1 MPEKDSFDGAEPS
14 YGAIV
19 SAYKSAVVVSPQ
31 TSAQH
36 QLSQQQ
42 QQQQQRLDNGHH
54 SSQPIDG
61 TNDGHPDTF
70 GTVDQER
77 DRRLSGAEPT
87 ERDIGGGEPSLI
99 RAATH
104 TGEQPSASTGA
115 LTNTPSVITSCAK
128 VLSGAGAVKLSP
140 YGADQLASDSGSPP
154 RFSTLHT
161 VISSSSSSYGHSPI
175 TPYHHHQQ
183 QQQQQ
188 QQPQPQHHPVWPCDL
203 SYKPVVDKALNPSPG
218 PGDLSPPPPPPHS
231 SHPRY
236 LGEPDGGSDPALLA
250 GMRGSLLA
258 MYPSYASPNGAGG
271 GCLQL
276 DDTAVLHHHHHQHH
290 QLQHQQQQQQRDE
303 EMASLH
309 HHLHHH
315 HPHQAHHHEAMAQQ
329 HSIDEMIADT
339 LKDEQCSI
347 VDSYLTPH
355 GTLLVG
361 GSVSADHHLNQH
373 QQQQQ
378 QQQQL
383 EYASIYH
390 NNNDKSVIN
399 YNHAAQHQ
407 QQHNHHSHH
416 AGTHTHTTSS
426 GGESRSP
433 DYSHEEYDGGLQSF
447 TQLINVPR
455 ASDTASSS
463 SSSAA
468 AMYHHQ
474 QHQQHQQHHQ
484 ATSAAAAA
492 SAALANAG
500 HTTPTPS
507 MTSSPTSPSD
517 HLAHPGAMV
526 GVSSILHSAAAAV
539 AGAGNGTGDPA
550 GMSAL
555 YDTLQAGVLPGG
567 PSYGRC
573 SFSTMQYFNGSPSQ
587 EAAHLWT
594 SGVGGLDADYMKGTL
609 PGFQRIASGAGTA
622 RGNPYSSISAAP
634 YAQQNEPWSQV
645 YDTNSIAYSVAT
657 SSTTTPATVNRGR
670 TTVPTTASSHFP
682 AAASLT
688 AMGLDADLY
697 TEGRECVN
705 CGAIHTPLWRRDGT
719 GHYLCNACGLYHKMN
734 GMNRP
739 LVKQPRRLVKEPSSA
754 RRTGLQCSNCNTTN
768 TSLWRRNQV
777 GEPVCNACGLYYKL
791 HNVNRPLAMKK
802 DNIQS
807 RKRKPKG
814 SKNSDGSTTKTK
826 LKSEA
831 FVPESSSTK
840 LDSYPLE
847 LKIVHIGEAS
857 SYDKSVRSSPSSEG
871 SNQSPS
877 HHGHLSPICYT
888 QQVPSPITST
898 PSSVAKYGAVQ
909 PKNNSSVYMSMSS
922 PSPMNSLFGGGSPP
936 NAVSSHQSP
945 LSPDGGSY
953 SLSGVGGAGHPGS
966 NGSTIPK
973 YHHQS
978 PPQSPVTDQMYY
990 EMLPADVHDQHPL
1003 GTIVKMEPMGG
1014 NHYGGGGG
1022 GGAYQQQHDHHDG
1035 ILGGLGHSQ
1044 SRSPSSVAEDDGEQ
1058 AHSSQQDLVESK
1070 HNINRPTVVSM
1081 SR

>member
-42 QQQQQRLDNGHH
+42 QQRHDNGHH

-61 TNDGHPDTF
+61 QQQQQQHPDTF

-77 DRRLSGAEPT
+77 DRRLSVAEPT
-87 ERDIGGGEPSLI
+87 EHDIGEPSLI

-104 TGEQPSASTGA
+104 TGEQATSTGA

-140 YGADQLASDSGSPP
+140 YGGSDQLASDSGSPP

-161 VISSSSSSYGHSPI
+161 VISSSNSSTSYGHSPV
-175 TPYHHHQQ
+175 TPYHHHPQQ
-183 QQQQQ
+183 HH
-188 QQPQPQHHPVWPCDL
+188 PPQHHSVWPCDL

-218 PGDLSPPPPPPHS
+218 PGDLSPPPQPPQPQPPPHA

-236 LGEPDGGSDPALLA
+236 LGEPDGGPDPALLA

-271 GCLQL
+271 GGGCLQL
-276 DDTAVLHHHHHQHH
+276 GDTTV
-290 QLQHQQQQQQRDE
+290 LQHQREE

-315 HPHQAHHHEAMAQQ
+315 QHHQEAMAQQ

-355 GTLLVG
+355 GTLVVGG
-361 GSVSADHHLNQH
+361 GSVAEHHLNQQH
-373 QQQQQ
+373 QQPPGEHASHF
-378 QQQQL
+378 

-407 QQHNHHSHH
+407 QHQQHQQHHHHNHH
-416 AGTHTHTTSS
+416 AGAHTHTTSS
-426 GGESRSP
+426 ESRSP

-463 SSSAA
+463 SSAA

-474 QHQQHQQHHQ
+474 HPHHSQHHQQQHHQ
-484 ATSAAAAA
+484 HQVAATTAAAAAAAA
-492 SAALANAG
+492 SAALAG

-507 MTSSPTSPSD
+507 MTSSPTSSGD

-526 GVSSILHSAAAAV
+526 GSTSILHSAAAA
-539 AGAGNGTGDPA
+539 AASNGSGSGDPA

-670 TTVPTTASSHFP
+670 TSVPTTASSHFP

-688 AMGLDADLY
+688 AMAAEQGGDLY
-697 TEGRECVN
+697 KNNYAYSNLTTRTTEEKQS
-705 CGAIHTPLWRRDGT
+705 RR
-719 GHYLCNACGLYHKMN
+719 M
-734 GMNRP
+734 
-739 LVKQPRRLVKEPSSA
+739 SSA

-814 SKNSDGSTTKTK
+814 SKNSDGSTTKSK
-826 LKSEA
+826 LKSE
-831 FVPESSSTK
+831 
-840 LDSYPLE
+840 E

-898 PSSVAKYGAVQ
+898 PSNAATGGKYGAAVQ
-909 PKNNSSVYMSMSS
+909 PKNNSSGGVYMMSS
-922 PSPMNSLFGGGSPP
+922 PSPMNSLFGGSPS
-936 NAVSSHQSP
+936 NAVSSHHHHQSP

-953 SLSGVGGAGHPGS
+953 SLSGGVGGTGHAGS
-966 NGSTIPK
+966 NGSTMVSPK
-973 YHHQS
+973 YHQS

-990 EMLPADVHDQHPL
+990 EMPGSEMLPADVP
-1003 GTIVKMEPMGG
+1003 GIKMEPMGG
-1014 NHYGGGGG
+1014 NHYGGG
-1022 GGAYQQQHDHHDG
+1022 AYQQQHDH
-1035 ILGGLGHSQ
+1035 ILGGLGGGHSQ

-1058 AHSSQQDLVESK
+1058 AHSAQDLVESK